1 MKLAALTFYT
11 LNKKCLIKTNG
22 NIWNFNIKIDKNFI
36 KNNEFQE
43 CLFWKEE
50 KDLSNNVSKGFVE
63 IIISEISPEEWL
75 EQIDNYLW
83 LNQREKGKIKAYTD
97 NYSEIVEIML
107 GKVFERKLYVK
118 DSYVETTK
126 NSSDL
131 SIYFGFNLDIELDRD
146 RKCVISNYER
156 NQKIKERI
164 VYVLNILKKFVH
176 HYLIQ
181 SKFY

>member
-1 MKLAALTFYT
+1 
-11 LNKKCLIKTNG
+11 
-22 NIWNFNIKIDKNFI
+22 
-36 KNNEFQE
+36 
-43 CLFWKEE
+43 
-50 KDLSNNVSKGFVE
+50 
-63 IIISEISPEEWL
+63 
-75 EQIDNYLW
+75 
-83 LNQREKGKIKAYTD
+83 
-97 NYSEIVEIML
+97 ML

>member
-107 GKVFERKLYVK
+107 IKVFERKLYVK
-118 DSYVETTK
+118 HSYVETTK

-131 SIYFGFNLDIELDRD
+131 SIYFGFNLDIESDRD

-156 NQKIKERI
+156 NQK
-164 VYVLNILKKFVH
+164 N
-176 HYLIQ
+176 
-181 SKFY
+181 